1 MHNISSIKERYRIL
15 ERNVLILIILPLP
28 FFAFVY
34 LNLTKPI
41 RTIEIPEVP
50 ELLNPFLFSLAVA
63 LLAFQQINFK
73 RNINSIKEK
82 ELGLEDKL
90 KGYSKATTLRYVL
103 LAVVGFIAAA
113 GLLFYENAGFT
124 VTYAITL
131 ILVSVAK
138 PSPERINRLFGL
150 KGEEKELVYHINKF

>member
-1 MHNISSIKERYRIL
+1 M
-15 ERNVLILIILPLP
+15 
-28 FFAFVY
+28 
-34 LNLTKPI
+34 
-41 RTIEIPEVP
+41 
-50 ELLNPFLFSLAVA
+50 
-63 LLAFQQINFK
+63 
-73 RNINSIKEK
+73 
-82 ELGLEDKL
+82 
-90 KGYSKATTLRYVL
+90 
-103 LAVVGFIAAA
+103 GFIAAA

>member
-1 MHNISSIKERYRIL
+1 MDNISSIKERYRIL
-15 ERNVLILIILPLP
+15 ERNVLILIIIPLP